1 MVIVLN
7 SALQVFLKASK
18 LNKIFLLTRISM
30 KAIRSINLFMLV
42 FFPSLLQRFIY
53 MYDVSHLTKQ

>member
-30 KAIRSINLFMLV
+30 KAIRSINLFLLV
-42 FFPSLLQRFIY
+42 FFPSLLQQI
-53 MYDVSHLTKQ
+53 HLHV